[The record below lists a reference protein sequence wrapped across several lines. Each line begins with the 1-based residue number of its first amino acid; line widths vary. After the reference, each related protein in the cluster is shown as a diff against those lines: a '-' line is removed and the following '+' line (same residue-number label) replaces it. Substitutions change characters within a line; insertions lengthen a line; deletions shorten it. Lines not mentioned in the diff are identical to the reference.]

1 MLPLS
6 PWLRVRYHPL
16 PLSRPHGHC
25 CWVQIHIA
33 HHPAICL
40 YEYVCANA
48 FGCEWNLALPRQ
60 VALDSGGVGVGV
72 GGTCVGGVGSEG
84 AGAEGTGTGGARSG
98 GAGAE
103 GTGTGGAG
111 SGGAGV
117 VVPGAGGA
125 HSGGA
130 RAVRTHSGGA
140 CAVDNG
146 AGDSASTAPAPPCH
160 CYPTQVGAGAT
171 AEGVGAAGFVATRVA
186 AAGVAAA
193 AVAAV
198 PAITFAAV
206 VLACEWP
213 LGLDLPSSS
222 LDPSPPPTAH
232 GIPPSESS
240 PADLSPPHSSPA
252 PPVVLHSRVCPYPP
266 RARSS
271 SPVDDLRTV
280 LLCTCSCHSP
290 PESSLP
296 SPLHRLS
303 MSPLPQSLTTTALLV
318 MLSPVLSPLLSRTP
332 VPLFRLSRLGGGAVS
347 WCSTRS
353 SSVASSSAEAE
364 IYACAMAAQELCWL
378 TFLLTDLGER
388 PSSAPTLFTDNKV
401 IILLCREPRLE
412 SRVKHIDVRCFLF

>member
-1 MLPLS
+1 MIGAGLVPGTKGPL
-6 PWLRVRYHPL
+6 
-16 PLSRPHGHC
+16 
-25 CWVQIHIA
+25 
-33 HHPAICL
+33 
-40 YEYVCANA
+40 E
-48 FGCEWNLALPRQ
+48 LALPRQ

-160 CYPTQVGAGAT
+160 CYPTPGAT

-280 LLCTCSCHSP
+280 LLCTFTDYYRATRHVVTRALA
-290 PESSLP
+290 SLVTDP
-296 SPLHRLS
+296 RA
-303 MSPLPQSLTTTALLV
+303 SL
-318 MLSPVLSPLLSRTP
+318 
-332 VPLFRLSRLGGGAVS
+332 
-347 WCSTRS
+347 
-353 SSVASSSAEAE
+353 SSVSALD
-364 IYACAMAAQELCWL
+364 AAVGDFA
-378 TFLLTDLGER
+378 TTR
-388 PSSAPTLFTDNKV
+388 
-401 IILLCREPRLE
+401 RL
-412 SRVKHIDVRCFLF
+412 D